1 MNSKLFLIIPLI
13 LSGCSSIASKQD
25 SIVEDKVG
33 VIYIKPEAFMKECE
47 KLSKLE
53 NGSQKELVN
62 FSLDTVNKYKECSN
76 KQKELKDWI
85 ERNIK

>member
-1 MNSKLFLIIPLI
+1 MNSKIVLLIALI

-33 VIYIKPEAFMKECE
+33 VIYIKPEDFMKECE

-62 FSLDTVNKYKECSN
+62 FSLDTVNKYKDCSN
-76 KQKELKDWI
+76 KQRELKDWI